1 MYNYSTSPWVIHKFE
16 LNAHDTM
23 YVYDDDGYIIAGR
36 QNIEES
42 NFYRKNQNN
51 HNNSNNNNTG
61 QTEVVIC

>member
-1 MYNYSTSPWVIHKFE
+1 
-16 LNAHDTM
+16 M